1 MEGRSRSQPERV
13 ERERGGEERSERER
27 EREIKGGSVM
37 VPLLVGRARTT
48 YKYRGARGWSGEW
61 CIVVERGRERRW
73 DKMGRP

>member
-1 MEGRSRSQPERV
+1 M
-13 ERERGGEERSERER
+13 REK